1 MLKHPRNY
9 KLATMFSIMFASAF
23 VVISSI
29 FYWYGYENEK
39 ASLHQN
45 LHSKA
50 ASILDFAGVLL
61 ESRNTKF
68 FSGESPEI
76 PQMIQNEVFDRFTE
90 VSDGKVFYKEAS
102 DTPVTP
108 KNKATAYES
117 ETIRHFIENRDQ
129 KELERFVN
137 DNGKQYYML
146 ARPIISEQRC
156 IQCHPTWIPDKVVAI
171 EDVRIDTED
180 YEAALSEN
188 LWMTVMTAVV
198 NVILIL
204 VLAHYLFSREVA
216 RRIGKVLEVIFR
228 VEKGNFVIADLL
240 EGEPIEQGSTNNEID
255 RLFRHLEKMVNAL
268 RPVIGNVVK
277 QSKIMA
283 FEASY
288 GYVKIDQTSEYVE
301 RQNQALGNSQK
312 SIEQV
317 LQLNSAA
324 AQNLQKLLES
334 SDTSV
339 SHIVSGQNQI
349 TGNLKDSEHA
359 GMAMDNTIG
368 AISELRTFSNEISS
382 TIEVITDIADET
394 NLIALNAAIEAAR
407 AGEHGRGFAVVAEK
421 IRELAEISLSNA
433 HTINTVL
440 KNIHQHIDK
449 VTANAE
455 GAKSVIES
463 LAKSSEQLNVR
474 FEEIRGSIDLI
485 QNVLNDFRE
494 EFSEESQTLGRVSDE
509 LVFIQE
515 ASHILVKNANS
526 SKALMNTLVGKGGEL
541 KTLADGFEVI
551 LNNRDVIRTIITP
564 PIRAKIF
571 NSHSSQETVYLFDQS
586 EGGISFYSVDSQKKS
601 DYAIGDRGRLELEQ
615 ALEGKTSIAYEI
627 VYISDSELK
636 NVYFYGAR
644 QI

>member
-23 VVISSI
+23 IVISSI
-29 FYWYGYENEK
+29 FYWYDYENEK

-50 ASILDFAGVLL
+50 SSILDFAGVLL
-61 ESRNTKF
+61 ESRNAKF

-129 KELERFVN
+129 KEMERFVE
-137 DNGKQYYML
+137 DSGKQYYML

-156 IQCHPTWIPDKVVAI
+156 IQCHPTWTPEKVIAI
-171 EDVRIDTED
+171 EDVRIDTAD
-180 YEAALSEN
+180 YEAALNES
-188 LWMTVMTAVV
+188 LLMTLMTAAA
-198 NVILIL
+198 NIILIL

-216 RRIGKVLEVIFR
+216 SRISKVLEVIFR

-268 RPVIGNVVK
+268 RPVIGNVVE
-277 QSKIMA
+277 QSKVMA

-288 GYVKIDQTSEYVE
+288 GYVKIDQTSGYVE
-301 RQNQALGNSQK
+301 DQNNALVSSQQH
-312 SIEQV
+312 INQV

-324 AQNLQKLLES
+324 GENLQKLLES

-339 SHIVSGQNQI
+339 GHIVSGQNEI
-349 TGNLKDSEHA
+349 TGNLKDSEEA
-359 GMAMDNTIG
+359 GLAMDDTIS

-382 TIEVITDIADET
+382 TIEIITDIADET

-421 IRELAEISLSNA
+421 IRELAEISLTNA

-449 VTANAE
+449 VTANAQ
-455 GAKSVIES
+455 GAKGVIES
-463 LAKSSEQLNVR
+463 LSESSEQLNAR
-474 FEEIRGSIDLI
+474 FVEIRGSIDLI
-485 QNVLNDFRE
+485 QSVLNDFKE
-494 EFSEESQTLGRVSDE
+494 EFSEESRTLKRVSDE
-509 LVFIQE
+509 LVLVQD
-515 ASHILVKNANS
+515 ASHILVTNANS
-526 SKALMNTLVGKGGEL
+526 SKALMNTLVNKGGEL

-551 LNNRDVIRTIITP
+551 LNNRSVRRTIITP
-564 PIRAKIF
+564 PIRAKI
-571 NSHSSQETVYLFDQS
+571 NRTGSLYVEVYLFDHS
-586 EGGISFYSVDSQKKS
+586 DGGISFYSMDGKEESAYTV
-601 DYAIGDRGRLELEQ
+601 GERGRLDLEQ
-615 ALEGKTSIAYEI
+615 TLDGRTSIGFEI
-627 VYISDSELK
+627 VYISEEVLK
-636 NVYFYGAR
+636 GVYFYGAR
-644 QI
+644 QV